1 MKPIPPHKIIPYQ
14 PQFKEDVERFRD
26 LSFKEGNI
34 SLARDKFELEGFMG
48 QIWLIYVDEKLIGLS
63 AVEASH
69 YTGDPSVAAR
79 VVRLHVLKEYR
90 STAFGL
96 VVMPHQLR
104 WCKKKGFKVM
114 WWSIDIDEKALNAV
128 YQKKH
133 FPVYTQHKDMWDG
146 WFQDLIFDDRMIFQV
161 DPRSDLLQF
170 VYYFIL
176 EEPKI
181 VKTKWAVWEDWY
193 YKEVKYKWKPKSNMF
208 YYYHNGD
215 VEEIKRMRPFL
226 SQTPIDLAT

>member
-14 PQFKEDVERFRD
+14 PQYKQDVERFRE
-26 LSFKEGNI
+26 LSFKEGND
-34 SLARDKFELEGFMG
+34 SLAHDKFELEGFMG
-48 QIWLIYVDEKLIGLS
+48 QIWLVYVNDVLIGLS

-96 VVMPHQLR
+96 ILLPNQMW
-104 WCKKKGFKVM
+104 WCKKKGFKIM
-114 WWSIDIDEKALNAV
+114 WWSIDIDKRALNAV

-133 FPVYTQHKDMWDG
+133 FPVYTQHKEAWDG
-146 WFQDLIFDDRMIFQV
+146 WFQDLVFDKRMIFQV
-161 DPRSDLLQF
+161 DPKSDLLQF
-170 VYYFIL
+170 VYYFRL
-176 EEPKI
+176 EDKELDENNF
-181 VKTKWAVWEDWY
+181 VKEG
-193 YKEVKYKWKPKSNMF
+193 YKWKPKSNMF

-215 VEEIKRMRPFL
+215 SKLIKRMRPFL
-226 SQTPIDLAT
+226 SETHIDLAT

>member
-14 PQFKEDVERFRD
+14 PKFKEDVERFRE
-26 LSFKEGNI
+26 LSFKEGNN
-34 SLARDKFELEGFMG
+34 SLAHDKFDPEGFMG
-48 QIWLIYVDEKLIGLS
+48 QIWLVYVDEKLIGIS

-69 YTGDPSVAAR
+69 YTGDTTIAAR

-104 WCKKKGFKVM
+104 WCKKKGFKIM

-146 WFQDLIFDDRMIFQV
+146 WFQDLVFDKRMIFQV

-170 VYYFIL
+170 VYYFKL
-176 EEPKI
+176 EEG
-181 VKTKWAVWEDWY
+181 
-193 YKEVKYKWKPKSNMF
+193 YKWRPNSNMF

-215 VEEIKRMRPFL
+215 KNIIKRMRPFL